1 MTTTTKD
8 WTDLT
13 ADYVNMW
20 TETSTKVWQNWFDFM
35 SKMPPATG
43 MDKTSPEWEKLNQT
57 FLDNQELLTRF
68 VKLSVQAWQDVFPKM
83 ELDSNWQDTLKKY
96 TEQMRGELTDFAS
109 YYQKS
114 NENWKELWQI
124 YLQQMEKITSLWLE
138 PLGFSKTSL
147 GEVMKGKSSGL
158 VELNNF
164 YWNLLYDQGFGSLV
178 KSPLLGPTREFNGK
192 ILAGFDAWKEL
203 YQASINYQLVL
214 AEIQVKSFE
223 ELIKQLASRSE
234 KGETVQDWKE
244 FQTLWSKTVD
254 KVFEEAFQQ
263 EDNLKVRGTF
273 INSLNQ
279 YRIKQQDINEFY
291 FELLNIPTRKEV
303 DEMHKTIYELR
314 KEVKALTKQLEN
326 NQ

>member
-8 WTDLT
+8 WNDLT

-20 TETSTKVWQNWFDFM
+20 TETSTKVWQNWFELM
-35 SKMPPATG
+35 GKVPSAKTMG
-43 MDKTSPEWEKLNQT
+43 ETSPEWEKLNQT
-57 FLDNQELLTRF
+57 WLDNQELLTRF

-96 TEQMRGELTDFAS
+96 TEQMRKELTNFAN
-109 YYQKS
+109 YYPES
-114 NENWKELWQI
+114 NKNLQEFWQL
-124 YLQQMEKITSLWLE
+124 YLQQTEKITSLWLE
-138 PLGFSKTSL
+138 PLGFSKTTLS
-147 GEVMKGKSSGL
+147 EAMKGKSSGL

-164 YWNLLYDQGFGSLV
+164 YWNLLYDKGFGGFV

-203 YQASINYQLVL
+203 YQASTNYQLVL

-223 ELIKQLASRSE
+223 ELIKELASRTE
-234 KGETVQDWKE
+234 KEETVKDWKE
-244 FQTLWSKTVD
+244 FQALWSQTVD

-263 EDNLKVRGTF
+263 EDNLKVRGSF

-279 YRIKQQDINEFY
+279 YRIKQQEINEFY

-314 KEVKALTKQLEN
+314 KEVKALKKQQEN
-326 NQ
+326 KE